1 MNAIIVSDL
10 HIGSRNFLFHEFKS
24 FIERIPPDYELILNG
39 DIIDDPK
46 NKLTPLHQRI
56 LDIIVRISK
65 RQKVVWVQ
73 GNHDNG
79 FIPDEIGKIEFKPI
93 YKINN
98 SLLIAHGHD
107 FDQIMPMSK
116 VFMKA
121 FTLMHNLRIYL
132 GAPPVH
138 VSDYAKSWKSLY
150 SVLLK
155 NVMKN
160 AVVSAKD
167 NGCTAVACGHTH
179 YPEDRFFEGIRYI
192 NTGSWTESPAY
203 CILVNDKNMMLKPV
217 GDCFEAKMDEPLNE
231 KAIQAA

>member
-56 LDIIVRISK
+56 LDIIVRISN
-65 RQKVVWVQ
+65 RQKVVWVK

-79 FIPDEIGKIEFKPI
+79 FFLDEIGKIEFRPI

-98 SLLIAHGHD
+98 NLLIAHGHD

-121 FTLMHNLRIYL
+121 FTLLHNFRIFL
-132 GAPPVH
+132 GAPHIH
-138 VSDYAKSWKSLY
+138 VSDYAKEWKMLY

-160 AVVSAKD
+160 AVASAKD

-179 YPEDRFFEGIRYI
+179 YPEDRLAEGIQYI

-203 CILVNDKNMMLKPV
+203 CILVNDKNIVLKPV
-217 GDCFEAKMDEPLNE
+217 GDCFVAKIDEPVDD

>member
-56 LDIIVRISK
+56 LDIIVRISN

-98 SLLIAHGHD
+98 NLLIAHGHD

-121 FTLMHNLRIYL
+121 FMLMHNLRIFL

-138 VSDYAKSWKSLY
+138 VSDYAKSWERLY

-160 AVVSAKD
+160 AVICAKD

-179 YPEDRFFEGIRYI
+179 YPEDRLFEGIRYI
-192 NTGSWTESPAY
+192 NTGSWIEFPAY
-203 CILVNDKNMMLKPV
+203 CILVNDKNMILKPV
-217 GDCFEAKMDEPLNE
+217 GDCFETKMDEPLNE

>member
-1 MNAIIVSDL
+1 MDAIIVSDL

-56 LDIIVRISK
+56 LDIIIRISN

-79 FIPDEIGKIEFKPI
+79 FIPEETGKIEFKPI

-98 SLLIAHGHD
+98 NLLIAHGHD

-121 FTLMHNLRIYL
+121 FMLMHKLRIFL

-138 VSDYAKSWKSLY
+138 VSDYAKSWKRLY

-160 AVVSAKD
+160 AVICAKD

-192 NTGSWTESPAY
+192 NTGSWTEFPAY
-203 CILVNDKNMMLKPV
+203 CILVNDKKMILKPV